1 MNQKE
6 EEESKCR
13 EFVDELNRLAA
24 HERYR
29 YIGHVSELE
38 PREFSD
44 CLIKDRRTSKELHV
58 GCTRYSP
65 SWMTVERANMQL
77 LEKRFACDLRSLG
90 YDNYTIFLQ
99 ARNWQSHPLQ
109 KLNRSG
115 VEDLARSI
123 KQFLVDHKPKTAD
136 QTSAQFNLDD
146 FPRYAPLVGMFQL
159 LLLTKFENPQSESRP
174 DDGSPIVRV
183 GVIGYEAG
191 EMALRLEQTIT
202 SKLGGPGDTVDIL
215 MIYSEGPLFVYD
227 VQQTNLR
234 LKEIAE
240 ARHAQQS
247 FGEIWFL
254 AHYWTRDQKLYRVV

>member
-1 MNQKE
+1 MQRKE

-29 YIGHVSELE
+29 YIGHVSELDAK
-38 PREFSD
+38 EFSD

-58 GCTRYSP
+58 ACTCYSP
-65 SWMTVERANMQL
+65 GWMTVERANMQL
-77 LEKRFACDLRSLG
+77 LEKRFASDLRNIG
-90 YDNYTIFLQ
+90 CDNCTIFLR

-115 VEDLARSI
+115 IEELARSI
-123 KQFLVDHKPKTAD
+123 KQFLMDNKASASD
-136 QTSAQFNLDD
+136 QNSAQFNLDD
-146 FPRYAPLVGMFQL
+146 FPRYAPLKAMFQF
-159 LLLTKFENPQSESRP
+159 LLLTKLDNPQSESRL
-174 DDGSPIVRV
+174 DDGPPIVPV

-191 EMALRLEQTIT
+191 ELALRLEQAIT
-202 SKLGGPGDTVDIL
+202 SKLGGPGDTSDIL
-215 MIYSEGPLFVYD
+215 VIYSEGPLFRYD
-227 VQQTNLR
+227 VQETNRR

-240 ARHAQQS
+240 AHHAQQS

-254 AHYWTRDQKLYRVV
+254 AHYWTRDQKLYRVM